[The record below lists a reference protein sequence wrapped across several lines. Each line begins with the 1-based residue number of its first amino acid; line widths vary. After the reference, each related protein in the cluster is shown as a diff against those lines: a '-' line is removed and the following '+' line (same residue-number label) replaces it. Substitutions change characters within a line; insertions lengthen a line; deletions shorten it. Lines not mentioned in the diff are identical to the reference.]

1 MGKVELEENEERRR
15 GQDEVMGRL
24 GERERKLMLETPQN
38 WIKKPYIIVGAT
50 GNLRK
55 DNFY

>member
-1 MGKVELEENEERRR
+1 MGK
-15 GQDEVMGRL
+15 L